1 MRIITGS
8 AKGARLETL
17 PGENTRP
24 TAERVKE
31 AVFSSLHFE
40 LSEKRFLDLFAGSG
54 QMGLEALSRGAA
66 SAVFVDRERAAC
78 DIIIKNAR
86 HTKLFDRCRV
96 AMCTY
101 EEYLRGA
108 AKKERFDFI
117 YMDPP
122 FAKKLTAAV
131 IERVMRAGILKSGG
145 LLICE
150 DEQPLPLGEEQ
161 LCALGLTL
169 EKASHYGRMY
179 LSYLRAREAEQA

>member
-1 MRIITGS
+1 M
-8 AKGARLETL
+8 
-17 PGENTRP
+17 
-24 TAERVKE
+24 
-31 AVFSSLHFE
+31 
-40 LSEKRFLDLFAGSG
+40 
-54 QMGLEALSRGAA
+54 
-66 SAVFVDRERAAC
+66 
-78 DIIIKNAR
+78 
-86 HTKLFDRCRV
+86 
-96 AMCTY
+96 
-101 EEYLRGA
+101 RGA

-131 IERVMRAGILKSGG
+131 VERVVRAGILKPGG

>member
-1 MRIITGS
+1 M
-8 AKGARLETL
+8 
-17 PGENTRP
+17 
-24 TAERVKE
+24 
-31 AVFSSLHFE
+31 
-40 LSEKRFLDLFAGSG
+40 DLFAGSG

-66 SAVFVDRERAAC
+66 SAVFVDSERAAC
-78 DIIIKNAR
+78 DIIIKNAK

-169 EKASHYGRMY
+169 EKASRYGRMY